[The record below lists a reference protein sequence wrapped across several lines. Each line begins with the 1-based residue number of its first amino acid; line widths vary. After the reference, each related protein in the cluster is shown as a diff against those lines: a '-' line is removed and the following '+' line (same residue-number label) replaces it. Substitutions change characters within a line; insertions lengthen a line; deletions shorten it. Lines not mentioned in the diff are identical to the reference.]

1 MKIKVASRTS
11 KLAIA
16 QVEIIMKASGIEEY
30 EIIKVKTKG
39 DYQSEKGVI
48 MFDKSNF
55 VDEIDDIVLSGEAD
69 IGIHSGKDVP
79 AKSYKNLET
88 YHYDEGTNNNSFYK
102 DILIFK
108 NSKKAFFEPHMTVGT
123 SSLRRKMQALH
134 FLKAKSVE
142 NLNGNIDTRINLLN
156 QGHFD
161 CIILALAGCARLNF
175 NLNYVIL
182 DHLTPLTQGKIAV
195 RLRHNSKEKW
205 WYAKIKKLSDN
216 RSEEYSLVNDFLN
229 RVEADCHSAIAVDCQ
244 KNIDNSFEMK
254 VEAYGVKNFIKINS
268 NGFYDECL
276 KQAVNSFSSNGGEE
290 LLNEHN

>member
-79 AKSYKNLET
+79 AKSYQNLET
-88 YHYDEGTNNNSFYK
+88 YHYDEGSNNNSFYK

-108 NSKKAFFEPHMTVGT
+108 NSKKPVFEPHMTVGT

-142 NLNGNIDTRINLLN
+142 NLNGNIDTRINVLN

-161 CIILALAGCARLNF
+161 CIILALAGCIRLNF
-175 NLNYVIL
+175 NLNYVPL

-195 RLRHNSKEKW
+195 RLRHNSNEKW

-229 RVEADCHSAIAVDCQ
+229 RVQADCHSAIAADCQ
-244 KNIDNSFEMK
+244 KHNDNSFEMK
-254 VEAYGVKNFIKINS
+254 VEVYGVKNFIKINS
-268 NGFYDECL
+268 NGVYDECL

>member
-16 QVEIIMKASGIEEY
+16 QVEIVMNASGIKEY

-39 DYQSEKGVI
+39 DYQSEKGMI

-69 IGIHSGKDVP
+69 IGVHSGKDVP
-79 AKSYKNLET
+79 AKSYQNLAT
-88 YHYDEGTNNNSFYK
+88 YHYDEGVNNNSFYK

-108 NSKKAFFEPHMTVGT
+108 DSEKPFFEPHMTVGT

-134 FLKAKSVE
+134 FLNAKNIE

-161 CIILALAGCARLNF
+161 CIILALAGCTRLNL
-175 NLNYVIL
+175 NLNFGIL
-182 DHLTPLTQGKIAV
+182 NHLTPLAQGKIAV
-195 RLRHNSKEKW
+195 RLRHNSEEKW

-229 RVEADCHSAIAVDCQ
+229 QIQADCHSAIAVDCQ
-244 KNIDNSFEMK
+244 KHINNSFEMR
-254 VEAYGVKNFIKINS
+254 VEVYGTKNFIKMNS
-268 NGFYDECL
+268 NGVYDECL
-276 KQAVNSFSSNGGEE
+276 KQAVSSFRSNGGEE

>member
-79 AKSYKNLET
+79 AKSYQNLET

-108 NSKKAFFEPHMTVGT
+108 NSKKPFFEPHMTVGT

-142 NLNGNIDTRINLLN
+142 NLNGNIDTRINVLN

-161 CIILALAGCARLNF
+161 CIILALAGCIRLNF
-175 NLNYVIL
+175 NLNYVPL

-195 RLRHNSKEKW
+195 RLRHNSREKW

-229 RVEADCHSAIAVDCQ
+229 RVQADCHSAIAADCQ
-244 KNIDNSFEMK
+244 KHNDNSFEMK
-254 VEAYGVKNFIKINS
+254 IEVYGLKNFIKINS
-268 NGFYDECL
+268 NGVYDKCL

>member
-79 AKSYKNLET
+79 AKSYQNLET
-88 YHYDEGTNNNSFYK
+88 YHYDEGSNNNSFYK

-108 NSKKAFFEPHMTVGT
+108 NSKKPVFEPHMTVGT

-161 CIILALAGCARLNF
+161 CIILALAGCIRLNF
-175 NLNYVIL
+175 NLNYAPL

-195 RLRHNSKEKW
+195 RLRHNSNEKW

-229 RVEADCHSAIAVDCQ
+229 RVQADCHSAIAADCQ
-244 KNIDNSFEMK
+244 KHNDNSFEMK
-254 VEAYGVKNFIKINS
+254 VEVYGVKNFIKINS
-268 NGFYDECL
+268 NGVYDECL

>member
-16 QVEIIMKASGIEEY
+16 QVEIIMNASGIKEY
-30 EIIKVKTKG
+30 EMIKVKTKG

-79 AKSYKNLET
+79 AKSYQNLAT
-88 YHYDEGTNNNSFYK
+88 FHYDEGGNSNSFYK

-108 NSKKAFFEPHMTVGT
+108 NSTKPFFQPNMTVGT
-123 SSLRRKMQALH
+123 SSLRRKMQASY
-134 FLKAKSVE
+134 FLKAKNIE

-161 CIILALAGCARLNF
+161 CIILAFAGCARLNF
-175 NLNYVIL
+175 NLNYATL
-182 DHLTPLTQGKIAV
+182 NHLTPLTQGKIAV

-205 WYAKIKKLSDN
+205 WYEKIKNLSDN

-229 RVEADCHSAIAVDCQ
+229 RVQANCHSAIAVDCQ
-244 KNIDNSFEMK
+244 KHIDNSFEMK
-254 VEAYGVKNFIKINS
+254 VEVYGVKNFIKINS
-268 NGFYDECL
+268 NGVYDECL
-276 KQAVNSFSSNGGEE
+276 KQAVNSFRSYGGEE